1 MRFAF
6 SFGKKGHARGSVL
19 VTACRTCGIQRGCPE
34 EKCEK
39 EATFFMAAQ
48 VMRITLK
55 AYDHELVDASARKII
70 DTVKKNGARVS
81 GPVPLPT
88 KKEVVTILRAVHK
101 YKDSREQFEQRTHK
115 RLIDIETPTQKTV
128 DALSRLEMPA
138 GVYID
143 IKMKSK

>member
-1 MRFAF
+1 
-6 SFGKKGHARGSVL
+6 
-19 VTACRTCGIQRGCPE
+19 
-34 EKCEK
+34 
-39 EATFFMAAQ
+39 MAN

-55 AYDHELVDASARKII
+55 AYDHNQIDHAAGKII
-70 DTVKKNGARVS
+70 ETAKKTGANVS

-115 RLIDIETPTQKTV
+115 RLIDIIAPTQKTV

-138 GVYID
+138 GVHID
-143 IKMKSK
+143 IKMKAK

>member
-1 MRFAF
+1 
-6 SFGKKGHARGSVL
+6 
-19 VTACRTCGIQRGCPE
+19 
-34 EKCEK
+34 
-39 EATFFMAAQ
+39 MANQ

-55 AYDHELVDASARKII
+55 AYDHQLIDASAAKIVE
-70 DTVKKNGARVS
+70 TVKKTGSKVS

-115 RLIDIETPTQKTV
+115 RLIDIVEPTQKVV
-128 DALSRLEMPA
+128 DVLTKLEMPA

-143 IKMKSK
+143 VKMKNK